1 MRVASHDRGAILDL
15 AGNGHLSPA
24 IRDGVPAL
32 APEGENAGRTG
43 WAPFFAALDAAGLE
57 VAWDTDDPSSARAV
71 PAAEARPLE
80 RHPTFAD
87 GMART
92 RRFLAAWRGEPA
104 KPAE

>member
-32 APEGENAGRTG
+32 VPEEDKAGRDG
-43 WAPFFAALDAAGLE
+43 WKAFFAALDARGLA
-57 VAWDTDDPSSARAV
+57 VAWETDDPSSAQV
-71 PAAEARPLE
+71 IPAAEAAALV
-80 RHPTFAD
+80 HHSTFAD

-92 RRFLAAWRGEPA
+92 RRFLAAWRVKAG
-104 KPAE
+104 